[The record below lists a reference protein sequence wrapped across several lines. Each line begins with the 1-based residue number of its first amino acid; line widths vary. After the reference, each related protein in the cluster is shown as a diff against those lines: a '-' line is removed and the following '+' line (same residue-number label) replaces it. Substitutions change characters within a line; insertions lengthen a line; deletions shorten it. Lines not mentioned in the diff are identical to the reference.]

1 MERQEARNI
10 AIKSLLENSSN
21 RDFFTNI
28 FETYLNQG
36 YNQENIPVPSL
47 YFDNVNENNNQVFI
61 EENVYNELLKIRE
74 ITQRTNNEIPYFL
87 IGYEKSNG
95 AVVFKS
101 IIVDVGNSSNREA
114 DFDNISDYLG
124 AYIESIEKNE
134 ISKLGKPI
142 ICNGHTHG
150 ISNVSDNFSF
160 GDMISYITFKNNVR
174 EYMRNTNNNGVNP
187 KIVDTV
193 GMLMNPCGDFNLVY
207 YDDNPQQVGFY
218 KFTNIFLRTHD
229 NQIVL
234 LPSISENGNYIR
246 QDGIRQ
252 TK

>member
-87 IGYEKSNG
+87 IGYEQSNG
-95 AVVFKS
+95 AIVFKS
-101 IIVDVGNSSNREA
+101 IIADVGNSSNREA

-124 AYIESIEKNE
+124 ACIESIEKSE
-134 ISKLGKPI
+134 IRKFGKPI

-160 GDMISYITFKNNVR
+160 GDIISYITFKNNVR

>member
-47 YFDNVNENNNQVFI
+47 YFDNINENNNQVFI

-87 IGYEKSNG
+87 IGYEQSNG

-101 IIVDVGNSSNREA
+101 IIADVGNSSNREA

-124 AYIESIEKNE
+124 ACIESIEKSE
-134 ISKLGKPI
+134 IRKFGKPI

-234 LPSISENGNYIR
+234 LPSISENGDYIR

>member
-87 IGYEKSNG
+87 IGYEQSNG

-101 IIVDVGNSSNREA
+101 IIADVGNSSNREA

-124 AYIESIEKNE
+124 AYIESIEESE
-134 ISKLGKPI
+134 IRKFGKPI

-174 EYMRNTNNNGVNP
+174 EYMRNTNNNRVNP

-234 LPSISENGNYIR
+234 LRSISENGNYIR